1 MVRYDQKILN
11 ALLDSYENSLLS
23 IGENKRTVHIDFVFT
38 KKSLPQYFDESTL
51 EYETIHILMKAL
63 EGKGF
68 VEILWKDRKR
78 DHQIER
84 VRMNTDRVD
93 EIYSVLERVPKN
105 ELEQKNIAL
114 LAEYL
119 DQLSSDISEAT
130 GQAPTHLGE
139 EDIALLRETAAY
151 QFADYLLSRLRSHQ
165 TVKEYINLT
174 QTDDTLRLLQAIRFV
189 EQNKEACYVREFSV
203 RCFQDSKYFE
213 SIEHQVTGIFRKF
226 QEGFSETDDD
236 EILAEYGIYHTPN
249 YVYFKGNAGIV
260 LGDEMI
266 HLNRLH
272 QGIGLSG
279 EDIAN
284 VRFAELSKIKK
295 VLTIENLTTFFR
307 WKEQDCLIIYLGGYH
322 NSVRRRLLKEI
333 YQALPDV
340 QYWHFGDI
348 DAGGF
353 AILRDLQKKTGIPF
367 RAYHMDLD
375 TIMQYEKY
383 GKKLSGSDRK
393 RLEALATESTQWR
406 ETIQYML
413 AHDVKLEQECV
424 RQTSRGATEY
434 V

>member
-1 MVRYDQKILN
+1 MVRYDHKILN

-38 KKSLPQYFDESTL
+38 RKNLPQYFDESTL

-63 EGKGF
+63 EEKEF

-93 EIYSVLERVPKN
+93 EIYSVLGRVPKN

-114 LAEYL
+114 LTEYL
-119 DQLSSDISEAT
+119 DQFIVSFQDT
-130 GQAPTHLGE
+130 VTY
-139 EDIALLRETAAY
+139 R
-151 QFADYLLSRLRSHQ
+151 FAEYLLSRLHSHQ
-165 TVKEYINLT
+165 TVKEYIDLT
-174 QTDDTLRLLQAIRFV
+174 KTDDTLRLLQAIRFA
-189 EQNKEACYVREFSV
+189 ELNKEACYVREFSA
-203 RCFQDSKYFE
+203 RHFQDSKYFE
-213 SIEHQVTGIFRKF
+213 RVEHQVAGIFRKF
-226 QEGFSETDDD
+226 QEDFSETEDE

-249 YVYFKGNAGIV
+249 YVYVKGNAGIM
-260 LGDEMI
+260 LEDEMI
-266 HLNRLH
+266 HLDKFH

-279 EDIAN
+279 EDISD
-284 VRFAELSKIKK
+284 VRFVELSKIKK

-307 WKEQDCLIIYLGGYH
+307 WKEPDCLIIYLGGYH
-322 NSVRRRLLKEI
+322 NRVRRRLLKQI

-367 RAYHMDLD
+367 EAYHMDLN

-393 RLEALATESTQWR
+393 RLEVLETESIQWR

-413 AHDVKLEQECV
+413 EHDVKLEQECV

>member
-1 MVRYDQKILN
+1 MVRYDHKILN

-38 KKSLPQYFDESTL
+38 RKNLPQYFDESTL
-51 EYETIHILMKAL
+51 EYETIHILMKTL
-63 EGKGF
+63 EEKEF
-68 VEILWKDRKR
+68 VEILWRNRKR

-93 EIYSVLERVPKN
+93 EIYSALGRVPKN
-105 ELEQKNIAL
+105 ELEQRNIAL

-119 DQLSSDISEAT
+119 DRLSIDRKEV
-130 GQAPTHLGE
+130 
-139 EDIALLRETAAY
+139 AY
-151 QFADYLLSRLRSHQ
+151 RFAEYLLSRLCSHQ
-165 TVKEYINLT
+165 TVKEYIDLT
-174 QTDDTLRLLQAIRFV
+174 KTDDTLRLLQAVRFV

-203 RCFQDSKYFE
+203 RHFQDSKYFE
-213 SIEHQVTGIFRKF
+213 RVEHQVAGIFRKF

-249 YVYFKGNAGIV
+249 YVYFKGNAGIM
-260 LGDEMI
+260 LGEEMI
-266 HLNRLH
+266 HLDKLH

-279 EDIAN
+279 EDILG
-284 VRFAELSKIKK
+284 VRFVELSKIKK

-367 RAYHMDLD
+367 RAYHMDRD

-393 RLEALATESTQWR
+393 RLEALATESPQWR

-413 AHDVKLEQECV
+413 EHDVKLEQECV

>member
-1 MVRYDQKILN
+1 MVRYDHKILN

-23 IGENKRTVHIDFVFT
+23 IGENKRTVHIDFVLT
-38 KKSLPQYFDESTL
+38 KKNLPQYFDESTL

-63 EGKGF
+63 EEKEF
-68 VEILWKDRKR
+68 VEILWKNKKR

-93 EIYSVLERVPKN
+93 EIYSVLGRVPKN
-105 ELEQKNIAL
+105 ELEQKNIVL
-114 LAEYL
+114 LTEYL
-119 DQLSSDISEAT
+119 DQLSTDISKAAGHT
-130 GQAPTHLGE
+130 PAHFCG
-139 EDIALLRETAAY
+139 EDIVPLSETVAHK
-151 QFADYLLSRLRSHQ
+151 FAEYLLSRLCSHQ
-165 TVKEYINLT
+165 TVKEYIDLT
-174 QTDDTLRLLQAIRFV
+174 KTDATRRLLQAVRFV

-203 RCFQDSKYFE
+203 RHFQDSKYFE
-213 SIEHQVTGIFRKF
+213 SVEHQVAGIFRKF
-226 QEGFSETDDD
+226 QKGFSETDDD
-236 EILAEYGIYHTPN
+236 EILAEHGIYHTPN
-249 YVYFKGNAGIV
+249 YVYFKGNAGIM

-266 HLNRLH
+266 HLDRFH

-279 EDIAN
+279 EDISA

-367 RAYHMDLD
+367 VAYHMDLD

-393 RLEALATESTQWR
+393 RLEALAKESTQWR

-413 AHDVKLEQECV
+413 EHDVKHEHDCV
-424 RQTSRGATEY
+424 RQTY
-434 V
+434 